1 MSLMKALW
9 SRVVSCYDDTMFRMA
24 CLFLLSAL
32 PALADEPHRD
42 AAAAECYCTGSRGER
57 IELGETICLK
67 VGGRDFLAQCQMSL
81 NVPMWRDL
89 RTGCVTS
96 FRDDP
101 VNPAQHPLQSRAVDA
116 HI

>member
-1 MSLMKALW
+1 MKRIAAL
-9 SRVVSCYDDTMFRMA
+9 VCV
-24 CLFLLSAL
+24 LAL
-32 PALADEPHRD
+32 PAHADATYPSGKAVD
-42 AAAAECYCTGSRGER
+42 CYCTNSSGDR
-57 IELGETICLK
+57 IELGETICLQ

-96 FRDDP
+96 SGLSGVDAP
-101 VNPAQHPLQSRAVDA
+101 QHPLQSRAVDA